1 MTNQAATITSS
12 PAQKGWIVGFEDRY
26 SRAQR
31 DRKEAAARKHLRK
44 KNTVRLTPLRID
56 PPVEGKLVRTR
67 PKAQKN
73 PDAKKAVR
81 IYSDYAAG
89 LRDERRL
96 LKERLENGY
105 SLTWAREIAG
115 RIRSNIHEDGLRSED
130 NSILK
135 LFVSRIPKG
144 GKARASDDKANLY
157 VPYMSKLLT
166 LDCPYI
172 EANKAFLGTI
182 RLDCDAVFSS
192 PDGCLNTLRE
202 LMKHE
207 SIPHLPHIVTGD
219 LMPDGTYRNPHF
231 IFMLPYGKA
240 VWNNFED
247 KRCRAQPVR
256 LFDGVS
262 RGLCRAM
269 LGIGVDPAAPRLT
282 MRMKNPISPI
292 WHTMTPNTSEFMTL
306 SQYARCLD
314 TNSSFDDL
322 VRHAAVVQ
330 SGMGIK
336 PSNIAFNVLHD
347 RAKVILRQWH
357 FNADLRIAG
366 SRERLADYLHI
377 ELSAHAKETGLSDV
391 GVSAVVGKVSE
402 YMATEFDP
410 KRLEKPGKARHR
422 LMHVVDG
429 VEGVAARQKIGS
441 AHSATTRKSKTM
453 EKLLSAYSA
462 ALDRDE
468 DVSVERL
475 ASLAGV
481 SRSAAYRSFEACQQ
495 ICLGRS
501 IDKKVG
507 TPTDVPET
515 TSFDPA
521 ATSVPGISHHSV
533 SESWSSTES
542 SADFEDT
549 LIAEQEAWL
558 KKDYRVG
565 GRPPSNGLDAE
576 IMEEFFRS
584 ALHDAADEAII
595 IT

>member
-1 MTNQAATITSS
+1 MTNKAATITSS
-12 PAQKGWIVGFEDRY
+12 TAQKSWIVGFEDRY

-31 DRKEAAARKHLRK
+31 DRKEAAARKQLRK
-44 KNTVRLTPLRID
+44 KNTDRLTPSRID
-56 PPVEGKLVRTR
+56 LPVERKQVRTT

-73 PDAKKAVR
+73 PSAKKTVR
-81 IYSDYAAG
+81 IYSDYAVG
-89 LRDERRL
+89 LREERRL
-96 LKERLENGY
+96 VKERLENGY

-115 RIRSNIHEDGLRSED
+115 KVRSNIHEDGLRSED

-172 EANKAFLGTI
+172 EANKTFLGAI
-182 RLDCDAVFSS
+182 RLDCDAVFAS
-192 PDGCLNTLRE
+192 PDGCLNALRE
-202 LMKHE
+202 LVKQE
-207 SIPHLPHIVTGD
+207 SIPHLPHIITGD

-247 KRCRAQPVR
+247 ERCRAQPVR

-262 RGLCRAM
+262 RGLCRAT
-269 LGIGVDPAAPRLT
+269 LGIGVDPAAPRVT
-282 MRMKNPISPI
+282 MRMKNPLSPI
-292 WHTMTPNTSEFMTL
+292 WHTMTPNTSEFLTL
-306 SQYARCLD
+306 SEYARCVD
-314 TNSSFDDL
+314 TRSSFDDL

-357 FNADLRIAG
+357 FNADPRIAG
-366 SRERLADYLHI
+366 TRERLADHLYI
-377 ELSAHAKETGLSDV
+377 ELSAHAKDTGLSDV

-410 KRLEKPGKARHR
+410 KRLEKTGKARHR

-429 VEGVAARQKIGS
+429 LEGLAARQKIG
-441 AHSATTRKSKTM
+441 AEHSAATRKSKTM
-453 EKLLSAYSA
+453 EKLLAAYSA
-462 ALDRDE
+462 ALDRGE
-468 DVSVERL
+468 HVSVERL
-475 ASLAGV
+475 ASLARV

-495 ICLGRS
+495 ICLARS
-501 IDKKVG
+501 IVKKVG
-507 TPTDVPET
+507 TT
-515 TSFDPA
+515 TE
-521 ATSVPGISHHSV
+521 V
-533 SESWSSTES
+533 SE
-542 SADFEDT
+542 
-549 LIAEQEAWL
+549 
-558 KKDYRVG
+558 
-565 GRPPSNGLDAE
+565 
-576 IMEEFFRS
+576 
-584 ALHDAADEAII
+584 
-595 IT
+595 